1 LLFGLSNE
9 RSSIFAI
16 EQIRELSP
24 VRFLPFIFLL
34 VSTIGYSQ
42 KVAVVLS
49 GGAAKGLA
57 HIGVLKALE
66 ENEIP
71 IDCIIGTSMGG
82 IVGGCYAAGM
92 SPSQIED
99 IVLSKDFLDWVN
111 GRFES
116 GRTYY
121 YFKKDNDASF
131 IKLNLSLD
139 STFSFLVNT
148 SIASDLSL
156 NFALAEKLAQPS
168 AIAKNNFDSLFIPLR
183 VMASDIFTQ
192 SEIVLDKGVL
202 SDALR
207 TTQTA
212 PFFYNPIRV
221 DGKYLFDGGVYN
233 NFPVDVAQRIFK
245 PDVIIGSNVSSK
257 VYNSYPYGE
266 DEKLISRSL
275 LYMLLDKSN
284 PGDVPENGVYIQSD
298 LSSYTAFDFTKAK
311 AMIDSGYYQTLRQMP
326 EIKSKVAARR
336 TCETVAETRNRFNDK
351 TPPIVVEN
359 IRFDGFT
366 KNQQKYFNR
375 FFKSGKRPLYY
386 NEIKTGYY
394 KLVSEPYFNNLYPS
408 FLFDPIKK
416 NFDFKLTRRPQNN
429 LQIDFG
435 GVIATRSISNI
446 FLGLNYYYFNRTL
459 THTSVNFFAGNFYKS
474 ALIKTRFDFPFLG
487 QFYVEPELIFN
498 SWSFLQ
504 GDDIVQ
510 KKFTPT
516 VLDRVDR
523 RYGLNIGLPLGDQYK
538 LVLNGSFMANNDQ
551 YINNEYLVST
561 DTLDALKIK
570 GYRAGLSVSTNSLN
584 RKQYASE
591 GRAYIFSA
599 NWFNLDEEL
608 DPGNTSVLKSITSS
622 SRTWIQ
628 GKVTLEQY
636 FRTGIYSSGYYLEG
650 VLSNQPTFSNYFGS
664 IIYAPAFN
672 PIQDSRTLLLQN
684 FRAYNYLAGG
694 WRNVFTLRKSLDLR
708 IEGYAFKPISD
719 IIKGVDQNAK
729 LSENI
734 KIYFAGTA
742 GLVMH
747 TGIGPIS
754 LNLNYYDD
762 KNRQFGVL
770 LHVGFLLFNKTS
782 IE

>member
-1 LLFGLSNE
+1 VRLLFL
-9 RSSIFAI
+9 FFFC
-16 EQIRELSP
+16 L
-24 VRFLPFIFLL
+24 
-34 VSTIGYSQ
+34 STIAYSQ

-71 IDCIIGTSMGG
+71 IDGIIGTSMGG

-92 SPSQIED
+92 SPAQIED

-111 GRFES
+111 GRFEK
-116 GRTYY
+116 GRSYY
-121 YFKKDNDASF
+121 YFKKENDASF
-131 IKLNLSLD
+131 VKLNLSLD
-139 STFSFLVNT
+139 STFSFLINT

-192 SEIVLDKGVL
+192 TEIVLDKGVL

-212 PFFYNPIRV
+212 PFFYNPIRI

-257 VYNSYPYGE
+257 VYNTYPYGE

-284 PGDVPENGVYIQSD
+284 PSDVPENGIYIQSD
-298 LSSYTAFDFTKAK
+298 LTEFTAFDFSSAK
-311 AMIDSGYYQTLRQMP
+311 AIIDSGYFQTMKQMP
-326 EIKSKVAARR
+326 EIKAKITARR
-336 TCETVAETRNRFNDK
+336 TCEAVAEARNKFNDK
-351 TPPIVVEN
+351 TPAIVVDN
-359 IRFDGFT
+359 IQFEGF
-366 KNQQKYFNR
+366 KNNQQKYFNR
-375 FFKSGKRPLYY
+375 FFKSGKRPLYF
-386 NEIKTGYY
+386 NEVKTGYY
-394 KLVSEPYFNNLYPS
+394 KLVSEPYFNNIYPS
-408 FLFDPIKK
+408 FSFNQQKK
-416 NFDFKLTRRPQNN
+416 SFDFKLTKRPQNN
-429 LQIDFG
+429 FQVDFG

-446 FLGLNYYYFNRTL
+446 FLGLNYYYFNSAL
-459 THTSVNFFAGNFYKS
+459 THATANFFAGNFYKS
-474 ALIKTRFDFPFLG
+474 VLLKTRFNFPFLG
-487 QFYVEPELIFN
+487 QFYVEPEMIIN

-523 RYGLNIGLPLGDQYK
+523 RYGLNVGFPVGDQYK
-538 LVLNGSFMANNDQ
+538 LVLNGSFVANNDE
-551 YINNEYLVST
+551 YIDNTVLVSS
-561 DTLDALKIK
+561 DTLDAMKLK
-570 GYRAGLSVSTNSLN
+570 GFRAGLSFSSNSLN
-584 RKQYASE
+584 RKQYASQ
-591 GRAYIFSA
+591 GKAYTFSA
-599 NWFNLDEEL
+599 NWFNMDEAL
-608 DPGNTSVLKSITSS
+608 TPGNTSVLKGITTQSH
-622 SRTWIQ
+622 TWIQ

-636 FRTGIYSSGYYLEG
+636 FKAGFYSSGYYLEG
-650 VLSNQPTFSNYFGS
+650 VLSNQPTFANYFGS

-672 PIQDSRTLLLQN
+672 PMQDSRTLLLQN
-684 FRAYNYLAGG
+684 FRAYNYAAGG
-694 WRNVFTLRKSLDLR
+694 WRNVFNIRKSLDFRL
-708 IEGYAFKPISD
+708 EAYAFKPLVGISN
-719 IIKGVDQNAK
+719 GPDQQAK
-729 LSENI
+729 LSEDII

-747 TGIGPIS
+747 STVGPIS
-754 LNLNYYDD
+754 LSVNYYDD
-762 KNRQFGVL
+762 SSRQLGVL
-770 LHVGFLLFNKTS
+770 LHIGFLLFNKTS
-782 IE
+782 ME

>member
-1 LLFGLSNE
+1 VFSK
-9 RSSIFAI
+9 
-16 EQIRELSP
+16 
-24 VRFLPFIFLL
+24 VRFFLVLFLL
-34 VSTIGYSQ
+34 ISAIGFSQ
-42 KVAVVLS
+42 KVGVVLS

-71 IDCIIGTSMGG
+71 VDCIIGTSMGG
-82 IVGGCYAAGM
+82 IVAGCYAAGM
-92 SPSQIED
+92 SPAQIED

-116 GRTYY
+116 GRSYY
-121 YFKKDNDASF
+121 YFKKENDASF
-131 IKLNLSLD
+131 VKLNLSLD
-139 STFSFLVNT
+139 STFSVLINT

-168 AIAKNNFDSLFIPLR
+168 AIAKNNFDSLFVPLR

-192 SEIVLDKGVL
+192 TEIVLDKGVL

-212 PFFYNPIRV
+212 PFFYNPIRI

-257 VYNSYPYGE
+257 VYNTYPYGE

-284 PGDVPENGVYIQSD
+284 PNDVPDSGVYIQSN
-298 LSSYTAFDFTKAK
+298 LNKFTAFDFTQAK
-311 AMIDSGYYQTLRQMP
+311 AIIDSGYFQTLRQMP
-326 EIKSKVAARR
+326 EIKSKVASRR
-336 TCETVAETRNRFNDK
+336 TCEAVAEARNRFNDK
-351 TPPIVVEN
+351 TPAIVVDN
-359 IRFDGFT
+359 IQFDGFT
-366 KNQQKYFNR
+366 KNQQNYFNR

-386 NEIKTGYY
+386 NEVKTGYY
-394 KLVSEPYFNNLYPS
+394 KLVSEPYFNNIYPS
-408 FLFDPIKK
+408 FNFNSTKR

-429 LQIDFG
+429 LQVDFG

-459 THTSVNFFAGNFYKS
+459 THATANFFAGNFYKS
-474 ALIKTRFDFPFLG
+474 VLLKARFDLPLLG
-487 QFYVEPELIFN
+487 QFYVEPEIILN

-523 RYGLNIGLPLGDQYK
+523 RYGVNIGFPIGNQYK
-538 LVLNGSFMANNDQ
+538 LIFNGAFVNNNDQ
-551 YINNEYLVST
+551 YINNSILVST
-561 DTLDALKIK
+561 DTLDALKLT
-570 GYRAGLSVSTNSLN
+570 GYRAGVTLSSNSLN
-584 RKQYASE
+584 RKQYASQ
-591 GRAYIFSA
+591 GRAYTFSA
-599 NWFNLDEEL
+599 NWLNMVEEL
-608 DPGNTSVLKSITSS
+608 TPGNTSVLISPTSN

-628 GKVTLEQY
+628 GKFTLEQY
-636 FRTGIYSSGYYLEG
+636 FKAGFYSSGYYLEG

-672 PIQDSRTLLLQN
+672 PMQDSRTLLLQN

-708 IEGYAFKPISD
+708 LEAYAFKPIVGISNDSNQQAKLDED
-719 IIKGVDQNAK
+719 IIKV
-729 LSENI
+729 
-734 KIYFAGTA
+734 YFAGTA

-747 TGIGPIS
+747 STIGPIG

-762 KNRQFGVL
+762 KNRQLGVL

-782 IE
+782 MD